1 MYISE
6 LKIHGFKSFT
16 TKENLNFGEGIT
28 AIVGPNGCGK
38 TNIVDAIRW
47 VLGEQ
52 KYSILRSGNMEDVIF
67 NGAKGLKPLSVCEVF
82 LTVHNDKGR
91 LPVEY
96 TDVEIGRRIY
106 RNGESEYFLN
116 KTPCRLKDV
125 QNLFVDTGMGAD
137 AYSVIELKMIEQ
149 ILSDTADDRKRMFE
163 EAAGINKY
171 KSQRKSALRK
181 FEVIKSDLNR
191 IEDIILEVEAK
202 VKGLSLQQKRY
213 KRHENL
219 LNDLRD
225 NEINLASLQARII
238 SEKIEPLKSQWQKDR
253 KSKESNISRENIYDG
268 ELNSLRN
275 DYKEQ
280 ESELSKI
287 RQAID
292 AFHKDREEIR
302 QRILVSQEKNRADT
316 ATIERLDREK
326 TTAADKKIEFRSKI
340 ETFTARK
347 KSLQPRIDQIKA
359 ATRSKNEEFEKFD
372 RKFKQA
378 EERLDQ
384 IQSERWE
391 LQKLLT
397 DKRSIS
403 LKTRSIIDDKKIQKE
418 KTRQKLDSIK
428 TRIVQITAEK
438 KGLDQK
444 KSVAE
449 NKTLELVK
457 STTLLEKDR
466 TEQSRKIQS
475 LETKN
480 NRQKVE
486 LETMESRLQFFN
498 NLMDSKD
505 DFPSG
510 SKFILENTDRF
521 EGVIGTLADL
531 ITTDPEHQVAIEAAL
546 GDLAYSIVIAD
557 REKALKA
564 LKIIRSENRG
574 YAVFIPLS
582 EVTAAKSKINPLPKS
597 ELALGRAADMIT
609 CNREIK
615 PVVNELLRNTV
626 IVKDLSSARKN
637 KSLKGW
643 SLVDVNGNVDGVD
656 NIIKAFSKTD
666 ENLAIGRMDKIM
678 ALENAAAAIKR
689 ELDLGEKQ
697 HLQLI
702 LKLDGVE
709 KKLSEF
715 SRTRSEIENEMKKVE
730 SDLIRNEVEKD
741 QLDEIFETTDQEIAD
756 LSETLKS
763 LSKSMA
769 ETDKE
774 SAKIE
779 QKVEEKNA
787 ELEKAGSATLELRSN
802 RDRSHEKYQDERIAL
817 LNIENEFENIALQIS
832 SAEETIRE
840 LIQRQEGSTGEIKS
854 IRAGITERTGQIDEV
869 TGTLESIKGKIHHQE
884 SVQNLKQEAFNDTFR
899 RIEEL
904 QVRIKSQQKDREE
917 LLETVQQY
925 ELKIKDYEQEIKLY
939 KDRIRER
946 YNTALID
953 DIHEDRTS
961 AEIEAK
967 IKRINHSLE
976 SIGPVNLAVQTEFEE
991 ESKRL
996 SVLKDQKDD
1005 LIEAEDNLRET
1016 IQRIDHVARNQLKDT
1031 FTQIKSNF
1039 ENLFT
1044 LFFEGGQGT
1053 LTLVGDP
1060 DPLEADIAIHA
1071 QPPGKR
1077 NQALRMLSAGEKS
1090 LTAIALLFAIY
1101 QFKPSP
1107 YCILDE
1113 VDAPL
1118 DDVNVK
1124 KFTRVLRKF
1133 SKETQF
1139 IVVTHNKLTMEV
1151 ADYHYGVT
1159 MERKGVSKLV
1169 SVKFND

>member
-16 TKENLNFGEGIT
+16 TKECLNFGEGIT

-67 NGAKGLKPLSVCEVF
+67 NGAKGIKPLSVCEVF
-82 LTVHNDKGR
+82 LTVHNNKGK

-125 QNLFVDTGMGAD
+125 QNLFIDTGMGAD

-181 FEVIKSDLNR
+181 FELIKTDLNR

-225 NEINLASLQARII
+225 NEINLASLQAHII
-238 SEKIEPLKSQWQKDR
+238 SEKIIPLKSQWQKNR

-268 ELNSLRN
+268 ELNGLRN
-275 DYKEQ
+275 DYKDQ

-287 RQAID
+287 RHDID
-292 AFHKDREEIR
+292 AFRKDREEIR
-302 QRILVSQEKNRADT
+302 QRILVSQEQNRADA

-326 TTAADKKIEFRSKI
+326 TTAADKKIEFRLKI
-340 ETFTARK
+340 ETFVGRK
-347 KSLQPRIDQIKA
+347 KNLQPKIDQIKA
-359 ATRSKNEEFEKFD
+359 EVHSKSEEFEKFD

-403 LKTRSIIDDKKIQKE
+403 LKTQSIIDDKKIQIE
-418 KTRQKLDSIK
+418 KNRQKLDSIK
-428 TRIVQITAEK
+428 SRTAQVTVEK

-449 NKTLELVK
+449 NKKLDLVN
-457 STTLLEKDR
+457 STTLLENDSV
-466 TEQSRKIQS
+466 EQSRKIKS

-486 LETMESRLQFFN
+486 LETLESRLQFFN
-498 NLMDSKD
+498 NLVDSKD

-531 ITTDPEHQVAIEAAL
+531 ITTDPEHQIAVEAVL
-546 GDLAYSIVIAD
+546 GDMAYSIVITD

-564 LKIIRSENRG
+564 LKIIRSENQG
-574 YAVFIPLS
+574 YAVFIPLR
-582 EVTAAKSKINPLPKS
+582 EVTAAKSKINPLSKS

-609 CNREIK
+609 CNREIQ
-615 PVVNELLRNTV
+615 PIVNELLRNTV
-626 IVKDLSSARKN
+626 IVKDLSLARKN

-643 SLVDVNGNVDGVD
+643 SLVDVDGNVDGVD
-656 NIIKAFSKTD
+656 NIIKAFSKTNED
-666 ENLAIGRMDKIM
+666 LAIGRMDKIKAM
-678 ALENAAAAIKR
+678 ENMTVVIR
-689 ELDLGEKQ
+689 SELKLREKQ
-697 HLQLI
+697 HSQLI
-702 LKLDGVE
+702 RKLDGVE
-709 KKLSEF
+709 KKLTEF
-715 SRTRSEIENEMKKVE
+715 SRSRSEIDNEMRKVE

-741 QLDEIFETTDQEIAD
+741 QLDEMFETMNQEMED
-756 LSETLKS
+756 LSETLNK
-763 LSKSMA
+763 LSESIA
-769 ETDKE
+769 ETNKE

-779 QKVEEKNA
+779 QKVEDKNG
-787 ELEKAGSATLELRSN
+787 ELEKAGSVTLELRSN
-802 RDRSHEKYQDERIAL
+802 RDSSHQKYQDARIAM
-817 LNIENEFENIALQIS
+817 LNIENEFENIAMQIS
-832 SAEETIRE
+832 SAEETISE
-840 LIQRQEGSTGEIKS
+840 LILRQEGISGETES
-854 IRAGITERTGQIDEV
+854 IQVGITDRSAQIDKV
-869 TGTLESIKGKIHHQE
+869 TRSLESIKGKIHHQE

-917 LLETVQQY
+917 LLEIVQQY
-925 ELKIKDYEQEIKLY
+925 ELKIKDYEQELKLY
-939 KDRIRER
+939 KNRIRER
-946 YNTALID
+946 YDTALID
-953 DIHEDRTS
+953 DIHEDLNS

-967 IKRINHSLE
+967 IKQINRSLE

-996 SVLKDQKDD
+996 SVLIDQKDD
-1005 LIEAEDNLRET
+1005 LIKAEDNLRET
-1016 IQRIDHVARNQLKDT
+1016 IQRVDHVARNQFKDT

-1039 ENLFT
+1039 EILFT

-1053 LTLVGDP
+1053 LTLTGDP

-1090 LTAIALLFAIY
+1090 LTAIALLFSIY

-1133 SKETQF
+1133 SKDTQF

>member
-16 TKENLNFGEGIT
+16 AKENLNFGEGIT

-52 KYSILRSGNMEDVIF
+52 KYSILRSGTMEDVIF

-82 LTVHNDKGR
+82 LTVHNDKGK

-96 TDVEIGRRIY
+96 TDVEIGRRVF

-125 QNLFVDTGMGAD
+125 QNLFIDTGMGAD

-181 FEVIKSDLNR
+181 FEIIKSDLNR
-191 IEDIILEVEAK
+191 IEDITLEVEGK
-202 VKGLSLQQKRY
+202 VRGLNLQMKRY
-213 KRHENL
+213 KRHEKL
-219 LNDLRD
+219 SNDLRD
-225 NEINLASLQARII
+225 NEILLSSLQARII
-238 SEKIEPLKSQWQKDR
+238 SEKLEPLRSQWKKEQR
-253 KSKESNISRENIYDG
+253 SKESNISRENIYDS
-268 ELNSLRN
+268 ELDSLRN
-275 DYKEQ
+275 DYKDQ
-280 ESELSKI
+280 ESELGKI
-287 RQAID
+287 RLAID
-292 AFHKDREEIR
+292 TFHKEREEFR
-302 QRILVSQEKNRADT
+302 QRILVSQEQNRADA
-316 ATIERLDREK
+316 ATIERLGREK
-326 TTAADKKIEFRSKI
+326 TTAAEKIVEFRSKI
-340 ETFTARK
+340 ETFTDRSK
-347 KSLQPRIDQIKA
+347 KLQPEIEQAKVEA
-359 ATRSKNEEFEKFD
+359 RSKNEEFEEFD
-372 RKFKQA
+372 RTFKQA
-378 EERLDQ
+378 EERLGQ
-384 IQSERWE
+384 IQNERWE

-403 LKTRSIIDDKKIQKE
+403 LKTQSIIDDKKIQKE
-418 KTRQKLDSIK
+418 KTRKKLDSIS
-428 TRIVQITAEK
+428 TRLTLVKDEK

-449 NKTLELVK
+449 NKLKELVR
-457 STTLLEKDR
+457 SITLLEKDR
-466 TEQSRKIQS
+466 VKQAGEIKS
-475 LETKN
+475 LEIKIN
-480 NRQKVE
+480 QKKVK
-486 LETMESRLQFFN
+486 LETLESKLQFYN
-498 NLMDSKD
+498 NLVDSKD

-510 SKFILENTDRF
+510 TKFILENPDRF

-531 ITTDPEHQVAIEAAL
+531 ITTEPEHQIAVAAAL
-546 GDLAYSIVIAD
+546 DDLAYSIVTVD
-557 REKALKA
+557 REKALEA
-564 LKIIRSENRG
+564 LKIIRSGKQG
-574 YAVFIPLS
+574 YAAFIPLK
-582 EVTAAKSKINPLPKS
+582 EVTSAKSKINPLPKS
-597 ELALGRAADMIT
+597 DLIIGRATDMVT
-609 CNREIK
+609 CDREIK
-615 PVVNELLRNTV
+615 SVVNELLTNTV
-626 IVKDLSSARKN
+626 IVKDLSAVRKN
-637 KSLKGW
+637 KSLEGW
-643 SLVDVNGNVDGVD
+643 NLVDVNGNVDGLD
-656 NIIKAFSKTD
+656 HIIRAFSKTD
-666 ENLAIGRMDKIM
+666 ENLAIGRKDKI
-678 ALENAAAAIKR
+678 AVLENTTAAVKR
-689 ELDLGEKQ
+689 ELKTDEKRNS
-697 HLQLI
+697 QL
-702 LKLDGVE
+702 LRQQDGIE
-709 KKLSEF
+709 KKLTDYSG
-715 SRTRSEIENEMKKVE
+715 TGTEIENELKKLE
-730 SDLIRNEVEKD
+730 SDLIRNEVEKN
-741 QLDEIFETTDQEIAD
+741 QLDELYETTNQEAAD
-756 LSETLKS
+756 LSETLKR
-763 LSKSMA
+763 LSDSMT
-769 ETDKE
+769 EIEDE
-774 SAKIE
+774 SSKIE
-779 QKVEEKNA
+779 QKVEEKNS
-787 ELEKAGSATLELRSN
+787 ELEKTGSATLELRSN
-802 RDRSHEKYQDERIAL
+802 RDSSHQKYQDARIAM
-817 LNIENEFENIALQIS
+817 LNIENEFDNIALQIS
-832 SAEETIRE
+832 QTEETINE
-840 LIQRQEGSTGEIKS
+840 LIQRQESITGETES
-854 IRAGITERTGQIDEV
+854 IQAGIKERSDQIEEI
-869 TGTLESIKGKIHHQE
+869 TKSLESINGKIHHQE

-939 KDRIRER
+939 EDRIRER
-946 YNTALID
+946 YDTALID
-953 DIHEDRTS
+953 DIPEDRTS
-961 AEIEAK
+961 AEIEAE
-967 IKRINHSLE
+967 IKRINRSLE
-976 SIGPVNLAVQTEFEE
+976 SIGPVNLAVQAEFED

-1005 LIEAEDNLRET
+1005 LIKAEDNLRET
-1016 IQRIDHVARNQLKDT
+1016 IQRIDHVARNQFKDT
-1031 FTQIKSNF
+1031 FAQIRSNF

-1053 LTLVGDP
+1053 LTLAGDP

-1118 DDVNVK
+1118 DDVNVR
-1124 KFTRVLRKF
+1124 KFTRVLKKF
-1133 SKETQF
+1133 SEETQF

-1151 ADYHYGVT
+1151 ADFHYGVT